1 MPSRAALD
9 CLRSAYFEDERMT
22 NHDNQSQPTEYDSPW
37 KEILKAYFQDF
48 LAFFLPEAHDGIDW
62 QRAPEFLDKELD
74 RITKEA
80 QVKNRR
86 VDLLVKVWLLS
97 GDELWVLIHVE
108 VQGDRDP
115 EFAERMYTCQHRAYD
130 LHRKPVVGLAILA
143 DEELGWRV
151 SEYRQEI
158 FGSKVVYNF
167 NMVKLLDYLDHLPGL
182 EASDNPFAIVTL
194 AHLRAKQTKNRP
206 TERYQEKGRIA
217 RGLYRRGFSRQEI
230 IDLYRF
236 IDWVLSLPPELDEQ
250 FWEELSNFEENQEM
264 PYITSVERIG
274 EKKGEANMLTY
285 MLQHRFGTVPAWA
298 SEKIA
303 KADPSSLKE
312 WGLRIFDAQSLDGVF
327 LDKS

>member
-1 MPSRAALD
+1 MLAAD
-9 CLRSAYFEDERMT
+9 D
-22 NHDNQSQPTEYDSPW
+22 QSQTTEYDSPW
-37 KEILKAYFQDF
+37 KEILKAYFKDF

-80 QVKNRR
+80 QAKNRR
-86 VDLLVKVWLLS
+86 VDLLVKVWLLN

-143 DEELGWRV
+143 DEEASWRV

-167 NMVKLLDYLDHLPGL
+167 NTIKLLDYLDRLPGL
-182 EASDNPFAIVTL
+182 DASDNPFAIVTL
-194 AHLRAKQTKNRP
+194 AHLRAKQTKNQP
-206 TERYQEKGRIA
+206 MERYQEKWHIA
-217 RGLYRRGFSRQEI
+217 RGLYRRGFSRQKI

-236 IDWVLSLPPELDEQ
+236 IDWVLSLPSELDEQ

-274 EKKGEANMLTY
+274 EERGILIGERSGEKKGEAKILTRQ
-285 MLQHRFGTVPAWA
+285 LQRRFGNLPTWA
-298 SEKIA
+298 SDKIA
-303 KADPSSLKE
+303 KAEPVALEEWSLRILDATTLEGVLADPS
-312 WGLRIFDAQSLDGVF
+312 
-327 LDKS
+327 